1 MSSPQSTRQID
12 AMPVAEPEH
21 QPDVPTLLRTI
32 AALTLDNERL
42 RAEKAERDAPVWLPL
57 KLAAY
62 RAELPYEKAR
72 AWAARAILAGC
83 VNEARKDG
91 GRVMVNVTALIAHRM
106 HMPLPL

>member
-1 MSSPQSTRQID
+1 MD
-12 AMPVAEPEH
+12 AARAEHLIEQLAADNP
-21 QPDVPTLLRTI
+21 LRMLVD
-32 AALTLDNERL
+32 ALRIDNERL

-106 HMPLPL
+106 HMPPPL